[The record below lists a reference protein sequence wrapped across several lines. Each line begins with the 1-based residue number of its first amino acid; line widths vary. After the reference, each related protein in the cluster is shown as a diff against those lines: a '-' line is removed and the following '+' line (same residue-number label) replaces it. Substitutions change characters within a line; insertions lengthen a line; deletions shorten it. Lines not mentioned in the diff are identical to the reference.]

1 MDTPPLTHL
10 ELAARTPF
18 ELALAAETGSSLN
31 SWTSTA
37 LLAAGTALAVFVL
50 LRSLRKRAARQRA
63 SGTPRERIDRIQTE
77 AAARRLTE
85 SYSADAVELTERL
98 AAVLDAKAA
107 AIEKLLEDA
116 DRAVARLKRH
126 VASARSTPQSL
137 VADPETDPSHR
148 QIHELA
154 DQGLGPIQIARTLN
168 KPIGQVELVL
178 ALRNR

>member
-18 ELALAAETGSSLN
+18 ELALAAETGSSL
-31 SWTSTA
+31 TSLIPTA
-37 LLAAGTALAVFVL
+37 LFAAGTALAVFIL
-50 LRSLRKRAARQRA
+50 LRNLRKRAARQRA
-63 SGTPRERIDRIQTE
+63 SGTPRERIDQIQSE

-98 AAVLDAKAA
+98 AAMLDARAA

-116 DRAVARLKRH
+116 DKAIARLKRH
-126 VASARSTPQSL
+126 VANAHSTPLPQG
-137 VADPETDPSHR
+137 ADPELDPSQR

-154 DQGLGPIQIARTLN
+154 DQGLAPAQIARTLN